1 MKATFL
7 NEPEMRMRG
16 NEWEMISPFNVNIRM
31 PDGAETLVT
40 VETGF
45 VTDIDSVPRLLFP
58 FYALL
63 KGRARRSAV
72 LHDWLY
78 FKGYDRK
85 FADNAMLAAMAHE
98 TNSIF
103 RTLIWAAVR
112 VGGGAY
118 YSARDQSDPLAP

>member
-1 MKATFL
+1 MQVTFL

-16 NEWEMISPFNVNIRM
+16 NEWEMISPFNVRILM
-31 PDGAETLVT
+31 PSGEEILVS
-40 VETGF
+40 VEAGF

-72 LHDWLY
+72 LHDYLY

-85 FADNAMLAAMAHE
+85 FADDAMLAAMANE
-98 TNSIF
+98 TNYLF

-112 VGGGAY
+112 LGGGAY
-118 YSARDQSDPLAP
+118 YSARDHSETIAP